1 MRRICVFC
9 GSSMGNKEEY
19 TIAAKRVG
27 EYLVDNKIELIY
39 GGANVGLMK
48 IIADEVLAG
57 GIKVIGIMPHLLIDK
72 EVEHRGISELISVET
87 MSERKDLMAQ
97 MSDGFIAMPGG
108 FGTLDELSEI
118 LTHNQLRISDK
129 PIGLLN
135 TEGYYDNLLKFL
147 DDAVSSGFVRKEHRN
162 NIIVSSDIGE
172 LVTKMNKYQPIV
184 TKKWIEDIKVESNGG
199 YDASKKL
206 SNE

>member
-9 GSSMGNKEEY
+9 GSSMGNKVEY
-19 TIAAKRVG
+19 REAAKQVG
-27 EYLVDNKIELIY
+27 EYLVKMDIELIY

-48 IIADEVLAG
+48 IIADEVLSG
-57 GIKVIGIMPHLLIDK
+57 GKKVIGIMPHLLIAK
-72 EVEHRGISELISVET
+72 EVEHKGISELISVET
-87 MSERKDLMAQ
+87 MAERKELMAS

-135 TEGYYDNLLKFL
+135 TEGYYDSLLKFL
-147 DDAVSSGFVRKEHRN
+147 DEAVNSGFVRKEHRE
-162 NIIVSSDIGE
+162 NIIVSSNIEE
-172 LVTKMNKYQPIV
+172 LIDKMNDYEPIV
-184 TKKWIEDIKVESNGG
+184 MGKWIKDIKVDSNGG
-199 YDASKKL
+199 
-206 SNE
+206 

>member
-1 MRRICVFC
+1 MYMRRICVFC

-19 TIAAKRVG
+19 KSAAKKVG
-27 EYLVDNKIELIY
+27 EYLLDKKIELIY

-48 IIADEVLAG
+48 IIADEVLNG
-57 GIKVIGIMPHLLIDK
+57 GVKVIGIMPHMLIEK
-72 EVEHRGISELISVET
+72 EVEHKGITELISVET
-87 MSERKDLMAQ
+87 MSERKDLMAS

-147 DDAVSSGFVRKEHRN
+147 DDCVAFGFVRVEHRN
-162 NIIVSSDIGE
+162 NIIVSSNIDE
-172 LVTKMNKYQPIV
+172 LVTKMNEYKPIV
-184 TKKWIEDIKVESNGG
+184 TKKWIQDIKIESNGG
-199 YDASKKL
+199 
-206 SNE
+206 